1 MIGTGNTQILTNAL
15 VFHEEWVPGDFR
27 YRSGELE
34 AMSAAL
40 RPIVHGEEPLN
51 LFCWGPSGAG
61 KTASTT
67 YLLQN
72 LQQES
77 LDVTTLSISCWSTRT
92 RHSVLYNLLTE
103 LDAAGSLHPTA
114 SSSTELLDRV
124 ERVLP
129 SPAVLV
135 LDEADQL
142 EELDVL
148 YDLYHLDG
156 LALVMLSNTD
166 DALFARMDDRLRS
179 RLQHAT
185 RVEFDRYSTSQLEGI
200 LAQRVD
206 AGMRVDAVTDTH
218 LRRVADAAVGNARN
232 AIRILAAAARTAESR
247 GRDQLSGEIITNA
260 VPEARNSLQQETVD
274 RLDDHQYALY
284 EVIRDAGEIDPGEAY
299 DAYVE
304 AVEEPRTQRTIRNY
318 VQKLAHYDLVEI
330 IGENRGRTYRCLVD
344 GEQPA
349 DSQL

>member
-1 MIGTGNTQILTNAL
+1 MIGTGNTQILTNAR

-40 RPIVHGEEPLN
+40 RPIVHGEEPSN

-124 ERVLP
+124 KRVLP

-156 LALVMLSNTD
+156 LALVMLSNAD

-185 RVEFDRYSTSQLEGI
+185 RVEFDRYSTDELEGI
-200 LAQRVD
+200 LAQRID
-206 AGMRVDAVTDTH
+206 AGIRTGAVSETD
-218 LRRVADAAVGNARN
+218 LRQVADAAVGNARN
-232 AIRILAAAARTAESR
+232 AIRILAAAARIAESR
-247 GRDQLSGEIITNA
+247 DHDQLTEEVIASA
-260 VPEARNSLQQETVD
+260 VPEARSALQQETID

-284 EVIRDAGEIDPGEAY
+284 EIIREAGEIDPGEAY
-299 DAYVE
+299 DAYVTT
-304 AVEEPRTQRTIRNY
+304 VDEPRTQRTIRNY

-330 IGENRGRTYRCLVD
+330 IGENRGRTYRCLGSSD
-344 GEQPA
+344 RHL
-349 DSQL
+349 DSTP